1 MGKGGI
7 NLPQGVLPW
16 QSSLFASGYSTTKSV
31 RVYSWSVP
39 PATLLSP
46 TCMPEDAPTVLLTDA
61 SVRRRVIL
69 VYYGLCL
76 AVAVYVGIYMMLWH
90 RGYQKIDT
98 MRGTVHTKIK
108 GSATGGANLDPAL
121 AGQSWD
127 AEDLV
132 RYYTDGFFMPTTFH
146 RTTQTQGKCSVGAR
160 SHLKTLKGHWTEKC
174 SKEGHECQAG
184 THTFHGLQ
192 TGKCVTNGQTMEA
205 AGEDAALGLI
215 GTCVGGALS
224 GSSCFGDG
232 PATPAR
238 ACMQLQ
244 AACNDVHACA
254 SVCACK
260 RGARAMHHAC
270 HVLT

>member
-46 TCMPEDAPTVLLTDA
+46 TWMPEDAPTVLLTDA

-146 RTTQTQGKCSVGAR
+146 RTTQTQVRARAQHISTYTCTYTRRANAPSARARTSRRSRATGPKSVAKKGTNAR
-160 SHLKTLKGHWTEKC
+160 
-174 SKEGHECQAG
+174 
-184 THTFHGLQ
+184 
-192 TGKCVTNGQTMEA
+192 
-205 AGEDAALGLI
+205 
-215 GTCVGGALS
+215 
-224 GSSCFGDG
+224 
-232 PATPAR
+232 PAR
-238 ACMQLQ
+238 TRFTGCRQ
-244 AACNDVHACA
+244 A
-254 SVCACK
+254 SVSPTG
-260 RGARAMHHAC
+260 RRWRRPARTLPSA
-270 HVLT
+270 